1 MNFFSW
7 MVVPAAASGSKKVNG
22 RDSCCSAM
30 ENALGVTQSEHYRHD
45 RFRETFT
52 VNEY

>member
-1 MNFFSW
+1 
-7 MVVPAAASGSKKVNG
+7 MVVPASGSKKVNG

-30 ENALGVTQSEHYRHD
+30 ENPLGVTIEISIGVTQSEHYRHD